1 MSDLDGVADG
11 LPNHHRPGSCPTTRR
26 RTASADSHPT
36 KSLGMHSLL
45 PRLDLVPELLV
56 GLAPAVWPIP
66 LQSCRWLADS
76 RDRRTGERLD
86 RLEDLP
92 ALSLPHDH
100 ELHQDLPEGAQRTT

>member
-45 PRLDLVPELLV
+45 LRLDLVPELLV
-56 GLAPAVWPIP
+56 GLAPAIL
-66 LQSCRWLADS
+66 LQSCRWLADMPNNSLIYS
-76 RDRRTGERLD
+76 RPGILAQIQIRREPL
-86 RLEDLP
+86 
-92 ALSLPHDH
+92 
-100 ELHQDLPEGAQRTT
+100 